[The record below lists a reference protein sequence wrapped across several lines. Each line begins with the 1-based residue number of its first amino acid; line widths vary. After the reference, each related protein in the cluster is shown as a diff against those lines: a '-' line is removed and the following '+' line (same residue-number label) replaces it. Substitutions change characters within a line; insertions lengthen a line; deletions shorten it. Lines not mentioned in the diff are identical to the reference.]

1 MIIGSIIKGV
11 KRMIE
16 FKLYVSEDR
25 HELAEVQNNLICRLT
40 TATEEAGDNMIR
52 AIKQIDRILN

>member
-1 MIIGSIIKGV
+1 MIIGSIFKGV

-16 FKLYVSEDR
+16 FKLYASEDR
-25 HELAEVQNNLICRLT
+25 RELAEVQNNLICRLT

-52 AIKQIDRILN
+52 AIKSIDRILN

>member
-16 FKLYVSEDR
+16 FKLYASEDR
-25 HELAEVQNNLICRLT
+25 RELAEVQNNLICRLT